1 MTDKDAL
8 LAEYSS
14 LRLEIIQTTQLNL
27 QGAGLTLPFIIAA
40 ITFGIQTRSS
50 IAFIAAIAIMVITL
64 WYFTYAWSNIRFI
77 GAYIYTILEPKI
89 EGLQW
94 QTLLT
99 ERRRITKLGGR
110 PTTIAI
116 LLMYNAMSTC
126 CIFLTWVFLRDSNA
140 STQLIYGSIT
150 LILIL
155 LLILTSYNFI
165 RTISLQSYEDEI
177 RKWRATEEKHLLR
190 ITIPHSNNTER
201 QD

>member
-14 LRLEIIQTTQLNL
+14 LRLEIIQLTQLNL
-27 QGAGLTLPFIIAA
+27 QGTGLTLPFIIAA
-40 ITFGIQTRSS
+40 ITFGIQTSTP
-50 IAFIAAIAIMVITL
+50 IAFIAAIAIMIITL
-64 WYFTYAWSNIRFI
+64 WYFTYAWSSIRFV

-116 LLMYNAMSTC
+116 LLMYDAMSIG
-126 CIFLTWVFLRDSNA
+126 CIFLTWVFLLDSNT
-140 STQLIYGSIT
+140 SNQLIYGSLT

-177 RKWRATEEKHLLR
+177 RKWRAIEEKHLLR
-190 ITIPHSNNTER
+190 ITLPRANNNER